1 MLRNS
6 PDNENTLE
14 SKGSDM
20 KSYPSTGLD
29 RPLKL
34 QEIEAP
40 RISRQSAQ
48 NVVKVVTPMHQPSLP
63 SKRQPWYSFVSEAEL
78 IPGPWCDQK

>member
-1 MLRNS
+1 
-6 PDNENTLE
+6 
-14 SKGSDM
+14 M

-29 RPLKL
+29 RPLKH

-48 NVVKVVTPMHQPSLP
+48 NVVKVVTPMHQPSLFP
-63 SKRQPWYSFVSEAEL
+63 QDIPLVL
-78 IPGPWCDQK
+78 ICVRG